1 MKYIAIVDYGMGN
14 LRSIQ
19 KAFEF
24 LSYRA
29 VVTDKKRKIRDAS
42 AVVLPG
48 VGAFPKAME
57 ELERRDLAEAVKQ
70 GVKSGKPFLGIC
82 LGMQILFE
90 ESEEFGSSRGLGIVH
105 GKVTRFSD
113 GLKIPH
119 MGWNE
124 IELFKRPDFL
134 KDFPQKTFMYFVHSY
149 YCEPED
155 KKVILSKTLYGKSF
169 VSSIYQ
175 DNLIACQFHPEKS
188 QKMGL
193 EFLNNFGRLIC

>member
-1 MKYIAIVDYGMGN
+1 MKSIAIVDYGMGN

-29 VVTDKKRKIRDAS
+29 IVTDKKQKIGDAS

-57 ELERRDLAEAVKQ
+57 ELERRDLTETVKQ

-90 ESEEFGSSRGLGIVH
+90 ESDEFGSSRGLGIVH
-105 GKVTRFSD
+105 GKVTRFSEK
-113 GLKIPH
+113 LKIPH

-134 KDFPQKTFMYFVHSY
+134 KDFPKKSFMYFVHSY
-149 YCEPED
+149 YCEP
-155 KKVILSKTLYGKSF
+155 KNKRIILTKTLYGKSF

-175 DNLIACQFHPEKS
+175 DNLVACQFHPEKS
-188 QKMGL
+188 QKIGL

>member
-1 MKYIAIVDYGMGN
+1 MKSIAIVDYGMGN

-29 VVTDKKRKIRDAS
+29 IVTDKKQKIGDAS

-57 ELERRDLAEAVKQ
+57 ELGKRDLEETVKQ

-90 ESEEFGSSRGLGIVH
+90 ESDEFGSSRGLGIVR
-105 GKVTRFSD
+105 GKVARFSEK
-113 GLKIPH
+113 LKIPH

-134 KDFPQKTFMYFVHSY
+134 KDFPKKSFMYFVHSY
-149 YCEPED
+149 YCEP
-155 KKVILSKTLYGKSF
+155 KNKGIILTKTLYGKSF
-169 VSSIYQ
+169 VSSICQ
-175 DNLIACQFHPEKS
+175 DNLVACQFHPEKS
-188 QKMGL
+188 QKIGL

>member
-134 KDFPQKTFMYFVHSY
+134 KDFPQRTFMYFVHSY

>member
-1 MKYIAIVDYGMGN
+1 MKYIAIIDYGMGN

-24 LSYRA
+24 LSYQA
-29 VVTDKKRKIRDAS
+29 VVTDKKQKIKDAS

-57 ELERRDLAEAVKQ
+57 ELRKRDLEETVKQ
-70 GVKSGKPFLGIC
+70 GVQSGRPFLGIC

-90 ESEEFGSSRGLGIVH
+90 ESDEFGSSRGLGIVQ
-105 GKVTRFSD
+105 GKVTRFSEK
-113 GLKIPH
+113 LKIPH

-134 KDFPQKTFMYFVHSY
+134 KDFSEKAFMYFVHSY
-149 YCEPED
+149 YCEPKD
-155 KKVILSKTLYGKSF
+155 KKVILTKTFYGKSF
-169 VSSIYQ
+169 VSSIAQ

-188 QKMGL
+188 QKAGL
-193 EFLNNFGRLIC
+193 ELLDSFGRLL